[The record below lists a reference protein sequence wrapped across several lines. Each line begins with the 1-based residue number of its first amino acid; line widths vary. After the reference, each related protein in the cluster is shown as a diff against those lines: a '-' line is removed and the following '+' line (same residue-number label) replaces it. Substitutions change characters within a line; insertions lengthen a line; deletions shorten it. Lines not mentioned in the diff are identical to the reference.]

1 MVHCIEANDPQGTA
15 RWGGGGGEWDG
26 QTEGADDV
34 SDLRAGSCQFLL
46 GRWGKRLV
54 WNHLYFQSL
63 ALL

>member
-1 MVHCIEANDPQGTA
+1 MVCCIETNDPQRTA
-15 RWGGGGGEWDG
+15 RLGGGEWAG

-54 WNHLYFQSL
+54 WNHLYLQSL